1 MVRPMVPT
9 LVAMG
14 ALTDPERG
22 GGHGLALPRPAPLSH
37 HLTQSGPGALHPTGF
52 PGYAPPMLFEDDT
65 PAKPGNQPE
74 FTVSELS
81 GAVKRVIEGEFG
93 LIRVRGE
100 IGRVSRP
107 ASGHLYFD
115 LKDDRNVIAA
125 ISWKGQV
132 ARMAIRPEEGMEVVA
147 TGKMTTFPGQSKYQ
161 LIVDD
166 MAPAGAGAL
175 MAMLEKRKAQLQAEG
190 LFDPARKKP
199 IPYLSRV
206 IGVVTSPS
214 GAVIRD
220 ILHRLS
226 DRFPR
231 HVLVWPVAVQG
242 EKCPAEVAAAIRG
255 FNALEPGGRIPRPDL
270 IIVARGGGS
279 MEDLMGFNDEAVVR
293 AAAASRIPLIS
304 AVGHETDTTLIDYA
318 SDRRAPT
325 PTAAAEMAVPVRA
338 DLLAGLA
345 DLNAR
350 LSRSQRSLMDR
361 RAQRLTDLGRALP
374 RLDALLSSPRQR
386 LDAATQRLGAA
397 LSLAAQKKRGAFA
410 ALATRHRPL
419 ALLTLTAAKSE
430 ALKARAATLDDRA
443 TRRLER
449 ATARLDLFASR
460 LAPSLGRLITT
471 AARDIARDQARLTQA
486 ATRLQAW
493 PQTLSRLHTRLTAL
507 DRTRQTLGHA
517 ETLARGFA
525 ILREGSQVVTS
536 AKAATR
542 AASLEVEMHDGS
554 FTVLPSPSPSSSQT
568 PTVKK
573 PKAEKS
579 KPGQGSLF

>member
-1 MVRPMVPT
+1 
-9 LVAMG
+9 
-14 ALTDPERG
+14 
-22 GGHGLALPRPAPLSH
+22 
-37 HLTQSGPGALHPTGF
+37 
-52 PGYAPPMLFEDDT
+52 MLFEDDT
-65 PAKPGNQPE
+65 PAPNPAKPGPGNQPE
-74 FTVSELS
+74 YTVSELS

-132 ARMAIRPEEGMEVVA
+132 ARMSIRPTEGMEVVA

-175 MAMLEKRKAQLQAEG
+175 MAMLEKRKAALQAEG

-199 IPYLSRV
+199 IPYLPRV

-220 ILHRLS
+220 ILHRLA

-255 FNALEPGGRIPRPDL
+255 FNALQPGGHIPRPDL

-293 AAAASRIPLIS
+293 AAAASLIPLIS

-338 DLLAGLA
+338 DLLAALA

-350 LSRSQRSLMDR
+350 LSRSQRSLLDR
-361 RAQRLTDLGRALP
+361 RAQRLADLGRALP
-374 RLDALLSSPRQR
+374 RLDALLASPRQR

-397 LSLAAQKKRGAFA
+397 LSLAAQKKRSTFA

-419 ALLTLTAAKSE
+419 ALLTLTARKAE
-430 ALKARAATLDDRA
+430 TLKARAATLDDRA

-449 ATARLDLFASR
+449 ATSRLDLFASR
-460 LAPSLGRLITT
+460 LAPSLGRLITG
-471 AARDIARDQARLTQA
+471 AARDIARDRARLSQA
-486 ATRLQAW
+486 AKRLDGF
-493 PQTLSRLHTRLTAL
+493 PKTLATLAL
-507 DRTRQTLGHA
+507 KLDALNRTRQTLGHA

-525 ILREGSQVVTS
+525 ILRVDGHVVTS
-536 AKAATR
+536 AQTAAR
-542 AASLEVEMHDGS
+542 APTLEIELHDGRL
-554 FTVLPSPSPSSSQT
+554 TVHPHGDPDSAQPGAPKPGAAQPGAAQPPQSR
-568 PTVKK
+568 K
-573 PKAEKS
+573 PKSTPPKS
-579 KPGQGSLF
+579 TAAKPEKPGQGSLF

>member
-1 MVRPMVPT
+1 
-9 LVAMG
+9 
-14 ALTDPERG
+14 
-22 GGHGLALPRPAPLSH
+22 
-37 HLTQSGPGALHPTGF
+37 
-52 PGYAPPMLFEDDT
+52 MLFEDDT
-65 PAKPGNQPE
+65 PPRPGNSPE
-74 FTVSELS
+74 YTVSELS

-132 ARMAIRPEEGMEVVA
+132 ARMAIRPEEGMEVIA

-166 MAPAGAGAL
+166 MVPAGAGAL
-175 MAMLEKRKAQLQAEG
+175 MAMLEKRKAQLASEG

-199 IPYLSRV
+199 IPYLPRV

-242 EKCPAEVAAAIRG
+242 EKCPSEVAAAIRG
-255 FNALEPGGRIPRPDL
+255 FNALEPGGKIPRPDL

-279 MEDLMGFNDEAVVR
+279 MEDLWGFNEEIVVR
-293 AAAASRIPLIS
+293 AAAASQIPLIS
-304 AVGHETDTTLIDYA
+304 AVGHETDTTLIDHA
-318 SDRRAPT
+318 ADHRAPT

-361 RAQRLTDLGRALP
+361 RAQRLSDLSRALP
-374 RLDALLSSPRQR
+374 RLDALLSTPRQR
-386 LDAATQRLGAA
+386 LDAATQRLGSA

-419 ALLTLTAAKSE
+419 ALLTLTARKSE
-430 ALKARAATLDDRA
+430 TLKARAATLDDRA

-449 ATARLDLFASR
+449 ATARLDLFAAR
-460 LAPSLGRLITT
+460 LAPALTRLKG
-471 AARDIARDQARLTQA
+471 AATRDIARDRARLLQA
-486 ATRLQAW
+486 SDRLQAL
-493 PQTLSRLHTRLTAL
+493 PKTLAALALRLEAL
-507 DRTRQTLGHA
+507 DRTRQTLGHR

-525 ILREGSQVVTS
+525 ILREGGQVVTS
-536 AKAATR
+536 VRQAAR
-542 AASLEVEMHDGS
+542 AQSLEIELHDGS
-554 FTVLPSPSPSSSQT
+554 LTATPDAAPAKKPSPAKPSPAKSS
-568 PTVKK
+568 PK
-573 PKAEKS
+573 PAE